1 MDNDSGRGSRSN
13 EPPKLATVRR
23 LHLDDGEG
31 SSATATEEW
40 YETER
45 LTGQITGRRN
55 APHGRPASA
64 STDEALVVLD
74 WRHAGVCAA
83 ADRASAAWPES
94 RRPRPPRRVL
104 VRPRRTSQARAGRC
118 RCAERRCSISAKG
131 TTASTHNAD
140 HAQGSSAAD
149 GRAAGRQ
156 ANGGRGPRRRAEQS
170 TNRSAQLC
178 RSRAAAASTGG
189 PHQPRRHAA
198 TVALARGRSD

>member
-13 EPPKLATVRR
+13 EPPKLAPVRR

-55 APHGRPASA
+55 APAGRAPTGRGARCPRLA
-64 STDEALVVLD
+64 P
-74 WRHAGVCAA
+74 RGVCAG

-94 RRPRPPRRVL
+94 RRPRPPRRVV

-118 RCAERRCSISAKG
+118 RCAERRCSNSAKG
-131 TTASTHNAD
+131 TTASTHNAE

-170 TNRSAQLC
+170 TNRSARLC
-178 RSRAAAASTGG
+178 RSRATAPRLAVRTSPESTPRPSPSPVGG
-189 PHQPRRHAA
+189 A
-198 TVALARGRSD
+198 D